1 MKITG
6 ARAVVECLVEQQ
18 VNTVF
23 GYPGGMILP
32 LYDALYGENRIRQ
45 IVNVHEQCAA
55 HAADGYARASGKVGV
70 CIATSGPGAT
80 NLITGLAAA
89 FMDSIPIIAITGQV
103 ETGSLG
109 HDAFQEI
116 DILGATMSVTKHNF
130 TVKSAQE
137 LPEKMRLAFKI
148 ALSGRP
154 GPVLIDIPQDILR
167 EEIEFR
173 GEPAY
178 QKIMPALSERSL
190 EMIGR
195 TAHVL
200 EQAKRPLVLCGGG
213 VISANAST
221 ELIRFVEKCNLPV
234 VHTLMGLGG
243 FPDGHD
249 QSIGLSGMHGWPTAN
264 HAVHDSDVLIAIGTR
279 LSDRLTGNRDRYSR
293 DKTIIHIDVD
303 PAEIAKNVSTDI
315 GIAGDIRTI
324 LSLLSIDAETGD
336 LSDWW
341 NDIHAWQKKFAYRY
355 AEGEFTVPWV
365 MRNISNLTKDKPY
378 IYVTDVG
385 QHQMWAAQHI
395 VINEPRT
402 WLTSGGLGAMGFS
415 LPAALGAQMAVPD
428 KRVIHIAG
436 DGGMRMTG
444 NELYTIATHGQ
455 PIISIVI
462 NNMGLGMIRQLQ
474 KVFYRDRYCACRF
487 KHPMDFAMYANSFG
501 VDSISVS
508 TQEEFLD
515 AMKIAMAENKP
526 RVIVVNVAEE
536 YGDPMAKPRAPIN
549 QFVEFK

>member
-1 MKITG
+1 MKVTG

-32 LYDALYGENRIRQ
+32 LFDALYGENRIQ
-45 IVNVHEQCAA
+45 TVVNVHEQCAA
-55 HAADGYARASGKVGV
+55 HAADGYARATGRVGV

-80 NLITGLAAA
+80 NLITGLAGA
-89 FMDSIPIIAITGQV
+89 FMDSIPVIAITGQV

-130 TVKSAQE
+130 AVKTAQE
-137 LPEKMRLAFKI
+137 LPETVRLAFKI

-154 GPVLIDIPQDILR
+154 GPVLIDVPQDILR

-173 GEPAY
+173 SEEAY

-190 EMIGR
+190 GMIGKAAR
-195 TAHVL
+195 LIGDA
-200 EQAKRPLVLCGGG
+200 ERPLILSGGG
-213 VISANAST
+213 VISAGASE
-221 ELIRFVEKCNLPV
+221 ELIKLAEKCNLPV

-243 FPDGHD
+243 FPDEHK

-264 HAVHDSDVLIAIGTR
+264 HAVHDADVVIAVGTR
-279 LSDRLTGNRDRYSR
+279 LSDRLTGNRDRYAR
-293 DKTIIHIDVD
+293 DKRIIHIDVD

-324 LSLLSIDAETGD
+324 LNLLTVEAEPNDITE
-336 LSDWW
+336 WW
-341 NDIHAWQKKFAYRY
+341 NEIHAWQEKFRY
-355 AEGEFTVPWV
+355 QYGQDKLPVPWT
-365 MRNISNLTKDKPY
+365 MRQVSNLTLDKDC

-395 VINEPRT
+395 VINHPRT

-415 LPAALGAQMAVPD
+415 LPAALGAQLARPD

-444 NELYTIATHGQ
+444 NELYTIAALRL
-455 PIISIVI
+455 PIISIVVD
-462 NNMGLGMIRQLQ
+462 NHGLGMIRQLQ
-474 KVFYRDRYCACRF
+474 KVFYNDRYCACRMS
-487 KHPMDFAMYANSFG
+487 HPMDFYMYANSFG
-501 VDSISVS
+501 IDSVTVS
-508 TQEEFLD
+508 TQEEFLS
-515 AMKIAMAENKP
+515 AMEEALKENVP
-526 RVIVVNVAEE
+526 RVIVVSVDEDFV
-536 YGDPMAKPRAPIN
+536 DPMAKPRAPIN
-549 QFVEFK
+549 QFVDFK

>member
-1 MKITG
+1 MKVTG

-32 LYDALYGENRIRQ
+32 LFDALYGETRIQ
-45 IVNVHEQCAA
+45 TVVNVHEQCAA
-55 HAADGYARASGKVGV
+55 HAADGYARATGRVGV

-89 FMDSIPIIAITGQV
+89 FMDSIPVIAITGQV

-130 TVKSAQE
+130 AVKTAQE
-137 LPEKMRLAFKI
+137 LPETVRLAFKI

-173 GEPAY
+173 GEDVY
-178 QKIMPALSERSL
+178 QRVMPALSERSL
-190 EMIGR
+190 GMIGKAAR
-195 TAHVL
+195 L
-200 EQAKRPLVLCGGG
+200 ISDAKRPLILSGGG
-213 VISANAST
+213 VISAGASE
-221 ELIRFVEKCNLPV
+221 ELIKLAEKCNLPV

-264 HAVHDSDVLIAIGTR
+264 HAVHDADVVIAVGTR
-279 LSDRLTGNRDRYSR
+279 LSDRLTGNRDRYAR
-293 DKTIIHIDVD
+293 DKRIIHIDID

-324 LSLLSIDAETGD
+324 LNLLTVEAEPNDITE
-336 LSDWW
+336 WW
-341 NDIHAWQKKFAYRY
+341 NEIHAWQEKFRY
-355 AEGEFTVPWV
+355 QYAQDKLTVPWT
-365 MRNISNLTKDKPY
+365 MRQISNLTLDKDC

-395 VINEPRT
+395 VINHPRT

-415 LPAALGAQMAVPD
+415 LPAALGAQLARPD

-444 NELYTIATHGQ
+444 NELYTIAALKL
-455 PIISIVI
+455 PIISVVVD
-462 NNMGLGMIRQLQ
+462 NHGLGMIRQLQ
-474 KVFYRDRYCACRF
+474 KVFYNDRYCACRMP
-487 KHPMDFAMYANSFG
+487 HPMDFSMYANSFG
-501 VDSISVS
+501 IDSVTVS
-508 TQEEFLD
+508 TQAEFLS
-515 AMKIAMAENKP
+515 AMEEALKENAP
-526 RVIVVNVAEE
+526 RVIVVNVEE
-536 YGDPMAKPRAPIN
+536 EFVDPMAKPRAPIN
-549 QFVEFK
+549 QFVDFK

>member
-1 MKITG
+1 MKVTG

-32 LYDALYGENRIRQ
+32 LYDALYGENRIQ
-45 IVNVHEQCAA
+45 SVVNVHEQCAA
-55 HAADGYARASGKVGV
+55 HAADGYARATGRVGV

-89 FMDSIPIIAITGQV
+89 FMDSIPVIAITGQV

-130 TVKSAQE
+130 AVKTAQE
-137 LPEKMRLAFKI
+137 LPETVRLAFKI

-178 QKIMPALSERSL
+178 QKIMPALSERSM
-190 EMIGR
+190 EMIGKAAR
-195 TAHVL
+195 IIS
-200 EQAKRPLVLCGGG
+200 EAKRPLVLSGGG
-213 VISANAST
+213 VISAGASA
-221 ELIRFVEKCNLPV
+221 ELFKLVEKCQFPV

-264 HAVHDSDVLIAIGTR
+264 HAVHDADVVIAVGTR
-279 LSDRLTGNRDRYSR
+279 LSDRLTGNRDRYAH
-293 DKTIIHIDVD
+293 DKRIIHIDVD

-324 LSLLSIDAETGD
+324 LGLLTVDVEPNDITA
-336 LSDWW
+336 WW
-341 NDIHAWQKKFAYRY
+341 DEIHAWQDKFRYRY
-355 AEGEFTVPWV
+355 PEGKLTVPWA
-365 MRNISNLTKDKPY
+365 MRQISNLTLDKPC

-395 VINEPRT
+395 VVNHPRT

-415 LPAALGAQMAVPD
+415 LPAALGAQIARPD

-444 NELYTIATHGQ
+444 NELYTIASLKL
-455 PIISIVI
+455 PIISVVVD
-462 NNMGLGMIRQLQ
+462 NNGLGMIRQLQ
-474 KVFYRDRYCACRF
+474 KVFYNDRYCACRF
-487 KHPMDFAMYANSFG
+487 THPMDFAMYANSFG
-501 VDSISVS
+501 IDSVTVS
-508 TQEEFLD
+508 TQEEFLS
-515 AMKIAMAENKP
+515 AMKEALAEERP
-526 RVIVVNVAEE
+526 RVIVIRVEE
-536 YGDPMAKPRAPIN
+536 DFVDPMAKPKAPIN
-549 QFVEFK
+549 QFVDFK